1 MTTTQDLI
9 AERLGELLS
18 YEPETGVFRWRVSR
32 GPAVAGSVAGS
43 LTTYGY
49 IKIKV
54 DGRFYR
60 AHRLAWIYVH
70 GVWPSKDLDHKDENK
85 ANNRLKNLR
94 EASSS
99 QNGFNVGIRT
109 HNTTGFKGVCHHSGG
124 KFQASAKL
132 NGKRTHLGL
141 FITAELAS
149 EAYQAFAKANHG
161 DFYKDKNEKQ

>member
-9 AERLGELLS
+9 AERLRELLS

-85 ANNRLKNLR
+85 AK
-94 EASSS
+94 
-99 QNGFNVGIRT
+99 
-109 HNTTGFKGVCHHSGG
+109 
-124 KFQASAKL
+124 
-132 NGKRTHLGL
+132 
-141 FITAELAS
+141 
-149 EAYQAFAKANHG
+149 
-161 DFYKDKNEKQ
+161 